1 MQLNH
6 RWAERLSLEV
16 VAQLTRYA
24 EDLVRFNPVEN
35 LVSRV
40 DPEREIRRL
49 IEESV
54 RAGEELGLGSGDRV
68 LDVGSG
74 GGFPGLVWACLHPRT
89 DFVLAERRRA
99 RCDFLEREV
108 RRLRLERVTI
118 FAGDVRSLDAGT
130 FTFVSAKA
138 VADADEYLA
147 WVEPH
152 LGGSARVVVF
162 QRAGWPGPGREG
174 WKIERSWSVLEEAD
188 RADRWVYVVGRGTPR
203 TNVPRETMSRDDQPG
218 AG

>member
-1 MQLNH
+1 MKLGGV
-6 RWAERLSLEV
+6 WTEGLSTDL

-49 IEESV
+49 LEESA
-54 RAGEELGLGSGDRV
+54 RAGLELGLGSGDRV

-74 GGFPGLVWACLHPRT
+74 GGFPGLVWACLHPQT

-108 RRLRLERVTI
+108 RRLRLERVTV
-118 FAGDVRSLDAGT
+118 FAGDVRSLDGGT
-130 FTFVSAKA
+130 FTLASAKA
-138 VADADEYLA
+138 VANADEFLA
-147 WVEPH
+147 WVEPR
-152 LGGSARVVVF
+152 LGASARVVVF
-162 QRAGWPGPGREG
+162 QRVGWAGPGREG
-174 WKIERSWSVLEEAD
+174 WRIARAWPVLEEAD
-188 RADRWVYVVGRGTPR
+188 RADRWVYVVIRDTPR
-203 TNVPRETMSRDDQPG
+203 TNVPRETMSRGRQSGDG
-218 AG
+218 